1 MPALSDWTNNEKG
14 GRNMSTTKKNG
25 QAEESL
31 QTNQLV
37 DTLWNQYEQSLD
49 RARKIRESR
58 EDAYLNAVKEVVKF
72 NQEFRFSLGNL
83 YRTFRNTNSELVKGV
98 SNGLVKE
105 EAKKVVRPELK
116 EQIEEVNGRIEQ
128 LVAAPIAA
136 GLDLVARTE
145 NSFIENSEKYVEYSR
160 ARRGS
165 WQQVTDGYVKA
176 ARKSHQ
182 QVVNRLEESVKVFVN
197 AK

>member
-1 MPALSDWTNNEKG
+1 
-14 GRNMSTTKKNG
+14 MSTTKKNG

-49 RARKIRESR
+49 RARKIRVSR

-83 YRTFRNTNSELVKGV
+83 YGTFRNTNSEIVKGV

-116 EQIEEVNGRIEQ
+116 EQIQEVNGRIEQ

-136 GLDLVARTE
+136 GLELVARGE

-182 QVVNRLEESVKVFVN
+182 QVVNRLEESVKVFVK